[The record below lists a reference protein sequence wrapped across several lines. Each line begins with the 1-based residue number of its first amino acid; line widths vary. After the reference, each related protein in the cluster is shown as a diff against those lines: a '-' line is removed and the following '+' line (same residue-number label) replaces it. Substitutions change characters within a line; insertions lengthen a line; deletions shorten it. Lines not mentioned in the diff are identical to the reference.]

1 MPSAIVVGRGRMG
14 SLIKQTLTDHS
25 FDVIGS
31 YDAQNCAEL
40 DTEAPAADVVVD
52 FSNACAL
59 PHVLAYV
66 TRTGAALVS
75 GTTGYD
81 ESDLVELRS
90 LGEKT
95 RVVYSANYSLG
106 IAVLRRAAT
115 QAARALFEWDIEIVE
130 THHNQKADAPSGT
143 AKLLL
148 HAIDPEGDER
158 VVNGRV
164 GMIGPRPKGEIG
176 MHALRGGTVAGT
188 HEVHFFGQDEEL
200 CFTHRANSRQI
211 FVNGAVACAQRIL
224 ACKNGFYT
232 FDQLMLQEEEG
243 SFE

>member
-31 YDAQNCAEL
+31 YGAQNCAEL
-40 DTEAPAADVVVD
+40 DTEAPAADVVID

-106 IAVLRRAAT
+106 IAVLRRAVT
-115 QAARALFEWDIEIVE
+115 QAARALSEWDIEIVE
-130 THHNQKADAPSGT
+130 THHNQKADAPS
-143 AKLLL
+143 A
-148 HAIDPEGDER
+148 HP
-158 VVNGRV
+158 
-164 GMIGPRPKGEIG
+164 PS
-176 MHALRGGTVAGT
+176 LR
-188 HEVHFFGQDEEL
+188 
-200 CFTHRANSRQI
+200 
-211 FVNGAVACAQRIL
+211 
-224 ACKNGFYT
+224 
-232 FDQLMLQEEEG
+232 
-243 SFE
+243 

>member
-14 SLIKQTLTDHS
+14 SLIKQTLSDRS

-31 YDAQNCAEL
+31 YGAQNCVEL
-40 DTEAPAADVVVD
+40 DTEAPVADVVID

-95 RVVYSANYSLG
+95 RIVYSANYSLG
-106 IAVLRRAAT
+106 IAVLRRAVT

-158 VVNGRV
+158 VVTVVLGWWVLVQKVRLVCTRFAGERLRVLMKYIFLDKTKNFVLRIGQIAGRF
-164 GMIGPRPKGEIG
+164 
-176 MHALRGGTVAGT
+176 L
-188 HEVHFFGQDEEL
+188 
-200 CFTHRANSRQI
+200 
-211 FVNGAVACAQRIL
+211 
-224 ACKNGFYT
+224 
-232 FDQLMLQEEEG
+232 
-243 SFE
+243 